1 MKKTKLLIAMIASM
15 GVANIA
21 HGQSVLVIT
30 PLDNNIEKLV
40 TNIADIRKISFD
52 NGLMAITSKDG
63 NASSI
68 AMNSVMSL
76 KFTDD
81 ANFIS
86 ALKDGKSAIAPY
98 CNGEWMGVKGLN
110 GETKAIVC
118 DAAGRIVIS
127 LDRWNGSPVSIATLP
142 KGVYILKVND
152 SSIKFT
158 K

>member
-1 MKKTKLLIAMIASM
+1 MKKNKLLIAMIASM
-15 GVANIA
+15 GVSNIA
-21 HGQSVLVIT
+21 YGQSMLVVT
-30 PLDNNIEKLV
+30 PLDNNAEKLV
-40 TNIADIRKISFD
+40 TNIADIRKVSF
-52 NGLMAITSKDG
+52 GSGQMTITSNNG
-63 NASSI
+63 NVSSI

-86 ALKDGKSAIAPY
+86 ALKDGKSTIAPY
-98 CNGEWMGVKGLN
+98 CNGEWMGVNGLN
-110 GETKAIVC
+110 GEAKAIVC
-118 DAAGRIVIS
+118 DTAGRIVMS

>member
-1 MKKTKLLIAMIASM
+1 
-15 GVANIA
+15 
-21 HGQSVLVIT
+21 
-30 PLDNNIEKLV
+30 
-40 TNIADIRKISFD
+40 
-52 NGLMAITSKDG
+52 
-63 NASSI
+63 
-68 AMNSVMSL
+68 
-76 KFTDD
+76 
-81 ANFIS
+81 
-86 ALKDGKSAIAPY
+86 
-98 CNGEWMGVKGLN
+98 MGVKGLN